1 MRNFLGVLPCLAL
14 SFVLGEAIQ
23 YAPVVRVRS
32 GRVRGVVETV
42 DHGKSVYLYQGIP
55 YGKLFLIIR

>member
-1 MRNFLGVLPCLAL
+1 MHNYLCVLPCLAL
-14 SFVLGEAIQ
+14 SFVLGDAIQ
-23 YAPVVRVRS
+23 YAPVVRVRR

-55 YGKLFLIIR
+55 YGKLSLIMK